1 MEFPFQKSFFCRC
14 CMRFQKL
21 FIADATSPVERE
33 VRRRLTWRLLMIA
46 LVPIPFAFLLGFL
59 LCHYVESNRGPT
71 YHYLKMVESMDEE
84 TKGIFFDRMM
94 WIVEHEEAERNSAC
108 RKPTTAPAAHHR

>member
-1 MEFPFQKSFFCRC
+1 
-14 CMRFQKL
+14 MRGEEVTLKNLFQKL

-108 RKPTTAPAAHHR
+108 RKPTTEPAAPHR